1 MGQAGRWCL
10 CFPLSM
16 LCPRM
21 KIVQRASEI
30 ALQCLQGW
38 VNDVTLLRKQIAAV
52 DRKLKQMRVCGRLPD
67 DERRDQILDRHY
79 R

>member
-1 MGQAGRWCL
+1 MEFCMRVGSASSGRNADAHSTGSQL
-10 CFPLSM
+10 L
-16 LCPRM
+16 
-21 KIVQRASEI
+21 
-30 ALQCLQGW
+30 LQWWLKLQGW

-52 DRKLKQMRVCGRLPD
+52 DRRLKQSWVCGRLPD